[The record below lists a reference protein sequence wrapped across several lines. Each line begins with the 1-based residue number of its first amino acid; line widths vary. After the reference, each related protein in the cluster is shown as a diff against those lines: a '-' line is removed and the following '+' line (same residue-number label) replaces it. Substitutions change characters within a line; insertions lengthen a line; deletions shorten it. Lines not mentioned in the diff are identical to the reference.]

1 MPQTAEIIQS
11 SEAIQQV
18 FVVPEMQ
25 TDLWSTKQAERFM
38 HSVGSSALSGA
49 EILKSPEVSNEP
61 VESENLRD
69 AIHWAAWGDSSARN
83 MIMTDILTDMVERTI
98 KAGHVM
104 KVGIEVGKDGELLQH
119 GQKLKSVYEMALR
132 HASESWQIKERAEAE
147 TRNGFRIKDLLA
159 QGALEDYCF
168 VVISRCADNMSDQEL
183 ADAGFF
189 VDTMSCSIQST
200 TLESGGLTMESAFVA
215 GVASPGGEQHDKNT
229 VEAMGADLGVDFRD
243 KSAAEIIDTPIL
255 IHKSLMPNGVIDLV
269 KLYDSHA
276 GGTFFGEAKER
287 QDYLKYLELCHQR
300 EADLQPLVDKIT
312 DQLINEVDTIQTP
325 IQAVKRLHEL
335 SQENMV
341 EKAMEDT
348 TINPKVFG
356 EVAARHI
363 ENARLHIQNGNH
375 DLAEQARQNAQRTA
389 VSSSCPSSMEK
400 ELAEASNRESGESG
414 SSGSESISLDGK
426 IRCIKCKESVPKK
439 QVVKKEC
446 WQCPKCN
453 YTVDIC
459 SGKTLN
465 EGKIETRE
473 QADATVLEFRLPR
486 KKVLEQSAA

>member
-1 MPQTAEIIQS
+1 MPQTAEIIQT
-11 SEAIQQV
+11 SETLQGV

-25 TDLWSTKQAERFM
+25 EDLWSTKQAERFI
-38 HSVGSSALSGA
+38 HSVGSTAFTGV
-49 EILKSPEVSNEP
+49 EVIKSYETSDEP
-61 VESENLRD
+61 VKSENLRD
-69 AIHWAAWGDSSARN
+69 GIHWAAWGNSEARR
-83 MIMTDILTDMVERTI
+83 MIETDVLTDMIERTI
-98 KAGHVM
+98 KSGHVM
-104 KVGIEVGKDGELLQH
+104 KVGIEIGQDGELLQH
-119 GQKLKSVYEMALR
+119 GQRLKSVYAMALR
-132 HASESWQIKERAEAE
+132 HASESWQIEERTKAE

-168 VVISRCADNMSDQEL
+168 VVISRCADNMTDEAL
-183 ADAGFF
+183 TDAGFF

-215 GVASPGGEQHDKNT
+215 GVGSPGGEQHDKNT
-229 VEAMGADLGVDFRD
+229 VEAMGAELGVDFHD
-243 KSAAEIIDTPIL
+243 KTAAEIIDTPIL

-276 GGTFFGEAKER
+276 GGTFFGEDKER
-287 QDYLKYLELCHQR
+287 QDYLQYLGLCRQR
-300 EADLQPLVDKIT
+300 EADLRPLVTKIT
-312 DQLINEVDTIQTP
+312 DQLIDEASAIQTP

-341 EKAMEDT
+341 EKAVEDT

-363 ENARLHIQNGNH
+363 ESARLHTQNGNH
-375 DLAEQARQNAQRTA
+375 ELAEQARQNAQRTA

-400 ELAEASNRESGESG
+400 ELLESSNRESGEKSNSG
-414 SSGSESISLDGK
+414 TESISLDGK

-453 YTVDIC
+453 FKVDIC

-465 EGKIETRE
+465 EGKIEPHE
-473 QADATVLEFRLPR
+473 QEVATVLEFRLPR